1 MLSSQSLK
9 MFIAVADERHFARA
23 ADALNISQS
32 VVSKQLQRLEDRLGM
47 VLVNRGKRSAV
58 TLTRE
63 GALFLDEAR
72 AAVERLE
79 QAERIGRNIG
89 RGEAGPLKLGY
100 VFSAVMAGLVPNAMR
115 ALGGQF
121 PEIQLMPMLMETP
134 EQLAAIAAGR
144 IDIGLVRPRP
154 SYPPGV
160 QSCIVHREGLVV
172 GMEENHPLA
181 TGDDIR
187 AQALAGENF
196 IVPQFH
202 EQVGLI
208 DKIEKLAK
216 AGRFPMPP
224 ILQTSDFITAAAMAA
239 AGMGVVL
246 APQSLS
252 RLHLDG
258 ICYRPV
264 RDHED
269 MLDIVLIYREDAPNG
284 PLDAIREA
292 LGATSREREFV
303 CQHINARA
311 RPAFR

>member
-1 MLSSQSLK
+1 MLSAQSLK

-32 VVSKQLQRLEDRLGM
+32 VVSKQLQRLEDQLGM
-47 VLVNRGKRSAV
+47 LLVNRGKRSAV

-79 QAERIGRNIG
+79 QAERIGQNIA
-89 RGEAGPLKLGY
+89 RGAAGPLKLGY
-100 VFSAVMAGLVPNAMR
+100 VFSAVMAGLVPRAMR
-115 ALGGQF
+115 ALRDQF
-121 PEIQLMPMLMETP
+121 PEIQLVPALMETP

-154 SYPPGV
+154 SYPPGILSRV
-160 QSCIVHREGLVV
+160 AHREGLVV
-172 GMEENHPLA
+172 GMEADHPLA
-181 TGDDIR
+181 AGNTVR
-187 AQALAGENF
+187 AEALAGENF

-208 DKIEKLAK
+208 DNIEKLAK
-216 AGRFPMPP
+216 TGGFPMPP
-224 ILQTSDFITAAAMAA
+224 ILRTSDFITAAAMAA

-252 RLHLDG
+252 QLHLDG

-264 RDHED
+264 RDHHD
-269 MLDIVLIYREDAPNG
+269 MLEIVMIYRDDAPSS
-284 PLDAIREA
+284 PLSAIRAALDA
-292 LGATSREREFV
+292 TSP
-303 CQHINARA
+303 ARTSL
-311 RPAFR
+311 PADP

>member
-1 MLSSQSLK
+1 MLSTQSLK

-23 ADALNISQS
+23 ADVLNISQS
-32 VVSKQLQRLEDRLGM
+32 VVSKQLQRLEDQLGM
-47 VLVNRGKRSAV
+47 LLVNRGKRSAV

-79 QAERIGRNIG
+79 QAERIGQNIA
-89 RGEAGPLKLGY
+89 RGEAGPLRLGY
-100 VFSAVMAGLVPNAMR
+100 VFSAVMAGLVPGVMR
-115 ALGGQF
+115 ALRSQF

-134 EQLAAIAAGR
+134 EQLAAIAEAR

-154 SYPPGV
+154 SYPPRV
-160 QSCIVHREGLVV
+160 RSCIVHREQLVI
-172 GMEENHPLA
+172 GMEANHPLA
-181 TGDDIR
+181 AREDIR
-187 AQALAGENF
+187 AKGLAGENF

-208 DKIEKLAK
+208 DNIEKLAR

-224 ILQTSDFITAAAMAA
+224 ILQTSDFITAATMAA

-252 RLHLDG
+252 RLQLEG

-264 RDHED
+264 GDHED
-269 MLDIVLIYREDAPNG
+269 MLEIALIYREDAPSRA
-284 PLDAIREA
+284 LEAIRQA
-292 LGATSREREFV
+292 LGATSREPEF
-303 CQHINARA
+303 A
-311 RPAFR
+311 